1 MNATSPLSPGAQS
14 DAQGRP
20 PYVVVA
26 GIELDETGNH
36 TLTEVFELAR
46 RESLASVHLVSV
58 VTDVG
63 LALRS
68 EAGAD
73 EHASL
78 LEARMFSLRAF
89 VLKRWRAYPPNAA
102 HRIMMHVGLGNC
114 ERELVQF
121 AIDYEADLLVVGTH
135 DRGRLAALLSPS
147 LADALAHGAPCPVLV
162 ARPRGYE
169 GLAKSPSI
177 EPPPLSPPAPREHH
191 RRAHSYRYSE
201 NLSFGTHDGNT
212 TTAGGGPSL

>member
-1 MNATSPLSPGAQS
+1 MNAKSTPSPGAQS
-14 DAQGRP
+14 GAQGRP

-26 GIELDETGNH
+26 GVELDETGNH
-36 TLTEVFELAR
+36 TLTEVFELAG
-46 RESLASVHLVSV
+46 REPFAAVHLVSV

-78 LEARMFSLRAF
+78 LEERMFSLRAF
-89 VLKRWRAYPPNAA
+89 VLKRWRSYPPNAA
-102 HRIMMHVGLGNC
+102 HRVMMHVGLGDC

-147 LADALAHGAPCPVLV
+147 LAGALAHGAPCPVLV
-162 ARPRGYE
+162 ARPRSYE
-169 GLAKSPSI
+169 GLSKSPSI
-177 EPPPLSPPAPREHH
+177 EPPPLSPPAPHEHH
-191 RRAHSYRYSE
+191 RRSHRYRYSE
-201 NLSFGTHDGNT
+201 SLSFGTHDGNG
-212 TTAGGGPSL
+212 TAGVGSSS